1 MSSTSQKAAKLLAE
15 LEEIAGKLE
24 IKLRYEVT
32 KAKGGLCTVDDQK
45 MFILDKK
52 STKEFKLLMLARV
65 IKEFD
70 LSDIYISPKLREFLD
85 EEI

>member
-1 MSSTSQKAAKLLAE
+1 MSTNQKTAKLLEE
-15 LEEIAGKLE
+15 LEAVASKLD

-32 KAKGGLCTVDDQK
+32 KARGGLCTVDGEK
-45 MFILDKK
+45 LFILDRK
-52 STKEFKLLMLARV
+52 SSKEYKLLILARA

-70 LSDIYISPKLREFLD
+70 LSDIYLSPKLREFLY

>member
-1 MSSTSQKAAKLLAE
+1 MSSSNNKINKLLAE
-15 LEEIAGKLE
+15 LEDIAEKLG

-32 KAKGGLCTVDDQK
+32 KARGGLCTVDGEK
-45 MFILDKK
+45 MFIMDKK
-52 STKEFKLLMLARV
+52 STKEYKLLMLART

-85 EEI
+85 EES

>member
-1 MSSTSQKAAKLLAE
+1 MSTTSQKISKLLEE
-15 LEEIAGKLE
+15 LEAIASKLN

-32 KAKGGLCTVDDQK
+32 KAKGGLCTVDGEM
-45 MFILDKK
+45 MFIVDRK
-52 STKEFKLLMLARV
+52 STKEYKLLMLART

-85 EEI
+85 EES